1 MTITNYLTIDVEEYF
16 QVSAFEGVS
25 PSNTWDHCESRVERN
40 TAKILDILQENEIRA
55 TFFVLGWV
63 ARRFPD
69 LIRQIS
75 HQGHE
80 VASHGYWHR
89 RVVTQS
95 RGDFREDICSSK
107 KILEDLT
114 GSAILGYR
122 APSYSIGLETLWA
135 YDELR
140 EAGYLYDS
148 SVFPIRHDL
157 YGIPH
162 WPRFPFYVVR
172 DEQNDW
178 APEGSRMNNPD
189 RGPARKMLEVP
200 ITTLRFWGRNVP
212 IAGGG
217 YFRLLPYAVTRW
229 GLRRI
234 NTDDER
240 PFVFYIHPWEFD
252 PDQPRMAGA
261 GLKSRFRHYL
271 NLKKTEGRFRS
282 LVKVFSF
289 APLREALAFAEGMP
303 S

>member
-1 MTITNYLTIDVEEYF
+1 M
-16 QVSAFEGVS
+16 
-25 PSNTWDHCESRVERN
+25 
-40 TAKILDILQENEIRA
+40 
-55 TFFVLGWV
+55 
-63 ARRFPD
+63 FPD
-69 LIRQIS
+69 LVREIS
-75 HQGHE
+75 RQGHE

-89 RVVTQS
+89 RVVTQN

-114 GSAILGYR
+114 GSAVLGYR

-140 EAGYLYDS
+140 DAGYLYDS

-157 YGIPH
+157 YGIHH

-172 DEQNDW
+172 DEKSVW

-189 RGPARKMLEVP
+189 RESSCRMLEVP
-200 ITTLRFWGRNVP
+200 ITTLRYWGRNVP

-234 NTDDER
+234 NTGDER

-282 LVKVFSF
+282 LVKDFSF
-289 APLREALAFAEGMP
+289 APLREALALAEGVP

>member
-1 MTITNYLTIDVEEYF
+1 
-16 QVSAFEGVS
+16 
-25 PSNTWDHCESRVERN
+25 
-40 TAKILDILQENEIRA
+40 
-55 TFFVLGWV
+55 V

-69 LIRQIS
+69 LIREIS
-75 HQGHE
+75 RQGHE
-80 VASHGYWHR
+80 VGSYGCWHR
-89 RVVTQS
+89 RVVNQS
-95 RGDFREDICSSK
+95 RGEFREDVSSSK

-114 GSAILGYR
+114 GSAVLGYR
-122 APSYSIGLETLWA
+122 APSYSIGLDTLWA

-148 SVFPIRHDL
+148 SVFPIRHDF
-157 YGIPH
+157 YGIHH

-172 DEQNDW
+172 DEKNNW
-178 APEGSRMNNPD
+178 APADGRVNNPP
-189 RGPARKMLEVP
+189 REPSCKILEVP

-234 NTDDER
+234 NNGDKR
-240 PFVFYIHPWEFD
+240 PFVFYVHPWEID
-252 PDQPRMAGA
+252 PDQPRMAGI

-271 NLKKTEGRFRS
+271 NLKETEGRFRS
-282 LVKVFSF
+282 LIKDFSF
-289 APLREALAFAEGMP
+289 APLREALPIAEGVP

>member
-1 MTITNYLTIDVEEYF
+1 VTITNYLTIDVEDYF
-16 QVSAFEGVS
+16 QVSAFENVS
-25 PSNTWDHCESRVERN
+25 PPNTWEHRESRVDRN
-40 TAKILDILQENEIRA
+40 TAKILDILQENGIRA

-63 ARRFPD
+63 AHRFPD
-69 LIRQIS
+69 LIREIS
-75 HQGHE
+75 RQGHE

-114 GSAILGYR
+114 GSAVLGYR

-234 NTDDER
+234 NIDDER

-289 APLREALAFAEGMP
+289 APLREALAFAEEMP